1 VDSRRFDEMA
11 RWLARTLP
19 RRTVVEGSTAAG
31 VLSWLG
37 FDESIRGERKRQRKP
52 KAKACL
58 PNGKPCGKGKK
69 GKKLTPCSKCCSGN
83 NITTRSKKKKCA
95 CRPDGMTCTTP
106 SQCCAGIC
114 FDGLCGAVS

>member
-1 VDSRRFDEMA
+1 MA

-69 GKKLTPCSKCCSGN
+69 GEKLTPCSKCCSGN

-114 FDGLCGAVS
+114 FDRLCGAVS